1 MKLQLLCTFI
11 FLSLL
16 KFQAVNT
23 DSNKTEANSCVRSDN
38 NSNDED
44 DLWHCIR
51 ICCPRK
57 NMMADGGCSFKE
69 HLFRSKLDLSIR
81 LDDNSTEALCFNNQ
95 TLLITS
101 FWDIDEM
108 IGLRRDEYTLYKNG
122 TIFLHSDQSSKTKE
136 EYCFY
141 PHQIY
146 SDFPETIWIILHK
159 FSSIDIPGAYGL
171 TSVSLICYI
180 FTIGIYLFVKELR
193 NDFGKCIISCL
204 FCIFIVYLIWL
215 IDELRLMD
223 DFCSLAGYISY
234 FFDNATFLW
243 LSVISYCLWKK
254 VTSVDRQEHRYQFM
268 FHSIFVWG
276 GSAIPLGIIFSMNQ
290 LWEEDLRKWNWLPLV
305 GFSRCSVEVA
315 SGSLICYVFTIG
327 IYLFVKELRNDFG
340 KCQMSCVFCLFIAYL
355 IVLMDELRLL
365 DDFCSLAGY
374 IMLFFDFANSVWFSI
389 ISYCLWKKV
398 TSVDSQENRYE
409 FVSYSIFAYGI
420 SAILLGIIFSMNQL
434 WEEDLRKWNWLPLVV
449 FKWSSWFYY
458 AGPSVILFAINIIMF
473 VLTIKHVIKTKRNIR
488 NLTERPDKNA
498 TCVTLNEPIVSADF
512 RYYGRILDTDVYF
525 DDRSEYYFLGHFLYN
540 NPSNPLG
547 FWYHFMCPAYL

>member
-11 FLSLL
+11 FLILL
-16 KFQAVNT
+16 KFQAVNA
-23 DSNKTEANSCVRSDN
+23 DSNKTEEKSCVKSDN

-57 NMMADGGCSFKE
+57 NTMADGGCSFKK
-69 HLFRSKLDLSIR
+69 HLFLSKLDLSIR
-81 LDDNSTEALCFNNQ
+81 LDDNSTEALYFNNQ

-122 TIFLHSDQSSKTKE
+122 TMYLHFDQSSKTKE

-193 NDFGKCIISCL
+193 NDFGKCLISC
-204 FCIFIVYLIWL
+204 I
-215 IDELRLMD
+215 
-223 DFCSLAGYISY
+223 
-234 FFDNATFLW
+234 
-243 LSVISYCLWKK
+243 
-254 VTSVDRQEHRYQFM
+254 
-268 FHSIFVWG
+268 
-276 GSAIPLGIIFSMNQ
+276 
-290 LWEEDLRKWNWLPLV
+290 
-305 GFSRCSVEVA
+305 
-315 SGSLICYVFTIG
+315 
-327 IYLFVKELRNDFG
+327 
-340 KCQMSCVFCLFIAYL
+340 FCLFLTDL
-355 IVLMDELRLL
+355 ISLMDKLRLL

-374 IMLFFDFANSVWFSI
+374 IMHFFDFANSVWFSI
-389 ISYCLWKKV
+389 ISYCIWKKV

-420 SAILLGIIFSMNQL
+420 SAIPLGIIFTMNQL
-434 WEEDLRKWNWLPLVV
+434 WEEDLKKWNWLPSVGFSRCTVEVGKRSAWL
-449 FKWSSWFYY
+449 YY
-458 AGPSVILFAINIIMF
+458 FGPDAIMNAFNIIMF
-473 VLTIKHVIKTKRNIR
+473 VLTIRHIIKTKRNIR

-498 TCVTLNEPIVSADF
+498 TCVTLNFQWNLLFLRISAIMGVSWVLTFVSMIEVNTTSWDIF
-512 RYYGRILDTDVYF
+512 CIIIFQIHYGFGIILCVLLICK
-525 DDRSEYYFLGHFLYN
+525 RSTRQLLITKIRGKNLHQQTVV
-540 NPSNPLG
+540 
-547 FWYHFMCPAYL
+547 